1 MKTSLRYREV
11 IQDARRIV
19 VKVGSRVL
27 VQKTGRPE
35 IRRLRALAQELAA
48 LNSDGM
54 EVVLVSSGAIG
65 AGMEAL
71 RMTTRPERLP
81 DLQMAAAIG
90 QCRLMA
96 RYDALF
102 SERGCK
108 VAQVLLTHDNFHHKV
123 RAMNARR
130 TIENLLRHGVI
141 PIINENDAV
150 ADEEIRAD
158 IKKLGDNDVLAGLV
172 AKMLRADVLIL
183 LTTVDG
189 VRAPD
194 TNGRMRRVRYIDK
207 VNRKTLSWILPH
219 DATMSRGGMATKLHA
234 ALDVAR
240 SGCSA
245 VIADGRKT
253 GVLRRIMNGEDTGTI
268 VPASVSG

>member
-1 MKTSLRYREV
+1 MKISLRYREV

-35 IRRLRALAQELAA
+35 MRRLRVLTRELAA
-48 LNSDGM
+48 LNAAGL

-71 RMTTRPERLP
+71 QMKTRPERLP
-81 DLQMAAAIG
+81 DLQMAAAVG

-96 RYDALF
+96 RYDQLF
-102 SERGCK
+102 SECGCK

-130 TIENLLRHGVI
+130 TIENLLRHHVI

-158 IKKLGDNDVLAGLV
+158 IAKLGDNDVLAGLV
-172 AKMLRADVLIL
+172 AKMLRADLLIL

-189 VRAPD
+189 LRAPD
-194 TNGRMRRVRYIDK
+194 AHGRMRRVRYLDK

-219 DATMSRGGMATKLHA
+219 DESLSRGGMGTKLHA

-240 SGCSA
+240 SGCTA
-245 VIADGRKT
+245 VIADGRKN
-253 GVLRRIMNGEDTGTI
+253 GVLHRIMNGEDAGTI

>member
-1 MKTSLRYREV
+1 MKVSLRYREV

-27 VQKTGRPE
+27 VQKTGRPD
-35 IRRLRALAQELAA
+35 IRRLRVLTQELAA
-48 LNSDGM
+48 LHSSRM

-65 AGMEAL
+65 AGMQAL
-71 RMTTRPERLP
+71 RMTKRPERLP

-96 RYDALF
+96 SYDKLF

-108 VAQVLLTHDNFHHKV
+108 VAQVLLTHDNFNHKV

-130 TIENLLRHGVI
+130 TIENLLRYGVI
-141 PIINENDAV
+141 PIVNENDAV
-150 ADEEIRAD
+150 ADEEIRAG
-158 IKKLGDNDVLAGLV
+158 ISKLGDNDVLAGLV

-189 VRAPD
+189 IRTPD
-194 TNGRMRRVRYIDK
+194 THGRTRRIPCIDK
-207 VNRKTLSWILPH
+207 VNRKTLACILPH
-219 DATMSRGGMATKLHA
+219 DDAMSRGGMATKLRA

-253 GVLRRIMNGEDTGTI
+253 GVLRRIINGEDIGTI
-268 VPASVSG
+268 VPASFAD